1 MGNSRANIRI
11 ISLILV
17 IVMSMLTLV
26 GCLPDMGDET
36 DHGGSGNNN
45 TGNNSDGNEGGN
57 NNNPD
62 NGTGDSHTCSFG
74 DWVIIKSATATEDGL
89 CERYCECGN
98 IEQKIIPA
106 SVKEYTITYIDAPQ
120 HNNPTKYT
128 VNDFIDLQA
137 AVWNGL
143 SFAYW
148 TDKDGNIIEEI
159 PYGTEGNITLYANW
173 RLTENLT
180 ISNSKNDPELS
191 VYDDVDNRYYFI
203 YSVGV
208 MTDVVLDQL
217 SSYKYK
223 GGTSHTWT
231 ISETVSFTEANAENI
246 SNTISN
252 SVTSSST
259 WNSATSAAVS
269 RSKSTSSEISSTIS
283 AEIGVEGFGKMGGSM
298 SASMGVNVN
307 NSSSLAATNSV
318 GGSSGSSSS
327 SSKSVTST
335 ISFETDT
342 TTQITR
348 SETLDPS
355 ATPVGVYKYVQAAE
369 ILVFAI
375 VTYDVDSEDY
385 FIDIFSVVQD
395 VYDTMLYEPLPE
407 EINNLRMVEH
417 EPFAF
422 NIDIDYL
429 ADEVIGNSYY
439 IDYDS
444 NGGEGE
450 MPTQMVLPETPTK
463 LLDNKFTKEGS
474 LFVGWRVKDGDKTA
488 IYMDGQSIEDLGSPK
503 ETVTLEAIWTSDPEY
518 DKDVVYT
525 LTTKSGT
532 VSQYTAGV
540 RPGINYSAKI
550 EYRNRTADSIEIKIT
565 WTTTRTNGWTSYGQN
580 VKLSVGSVTSGT
592 MQLVSYNG
600 WGQSSSNKTATK
612 DTGWMTVPLNTSAA
626 TTINLK
632 VQYWQTNSN
641 GNDMTNSSDP
651 TKALNTTWTLDIPA
665 AK

>member
-1 MGNSRANIRI
+1 MGNSSANIRI
-11 ISLILV
+11 ISLVLV

-62 NGTGDSHTCSFG
+62 NGTEDSHTCSFG

-98 IEQKIIPA
+98 VEQKIISA

-148 TDKDGNIIEEI
+148 SDKDGNIIEEI

-173 RLTENLT
+173 KYTENLT
-180 ISNSKNDPELS
+180 ASNKTNNILLAYYNEELNAHQF
-191 VYDDVDNRYYFI
+191 VYLFGTIHN
-203 YSVGV
+203 
-208 MTDVVLDQL
+208 VVLDEL
-217 SSYKYK
+217 TAYKYN
-223 GGTSHTWT
+223 GATNHTWS
-231 ISETVSFTEANAENI
+231 ISETVSFTESNANNVA
-246 SNTISN
+246 
-252 SVTSSST
+252 
-259 WNSATSAAVS
+259 
-269 RSKSTSSEISSTIS
+269 STIS
-283 AEIGVEGFGKMGGSM
+283 KSVT
-298 SASMGVNVN
+298 
-307 NSSSLAATNSV
+307 NSSSWSSTVSATQSASSSVDASVSAELSAGWGGTKASISTNLGVGTENGSSDTTSNSSS
-318 GGSSGSSSS
+318 GSSGSSSGESNTVS
-327 SSKSVTST
+327 STLTFVS
-335 ISFETDT
+335 DT

-348 SETLDPS
+348 SETLEPS
-355 ATPVGVYKYVQAAE
+355 ISPAGLYRYVQAGDIEVYA
-369 ILVFAI
+369 V
-375 VTYDVDSEDY
+375 VTYDVDTKNY
-385 FIDIFSVVQD
+385 YINIFSYVVRT
-395 VYDTMLYEPLPE
+395 YDTMLYEPIPE
-407 EINNLRMVEH
+407 YNNNVNIVDSD
-417 EPFAF
+417 PFVF
-422 NIDIDYL
+422 DLNIDDL
-429 ADEVIGNSYY
+429 AENVIGNSYY
-439 IDYDS
+439 IDYDA
-444 NGGEGE
+444 NGGEGT
-450 MPTQMVLPETPTK
+450 MPTQMVLPNEASK
-463 LLDNKFTKEGS
+463 LCANKFTKTGS
-474 LFVGWRVKDGDKTA
+474 LFVGWRVKDGDKTVV
-488 IYMDGQSIEDLGSPK
+488 YTDGQSIKNLGSPG
-503 ETVTLEAIWTSDPEY
+503 ETVTLEAIWTDDPEY

-550 EYRNRTADSIEIKIT
+550 EYRNRTADSIEIRVT

-580 VKLSVGSVTSGT
+580 VKLSIGSVTSGT
-592 MQLVSYNG
+592 IQLVSYNG
-600 WGQSSSNKTATK
+600 WGQNSSNKTATK
-612 DTGWMTVPLNTSAA
+612 DTGWMTVALDTSAA
-626 TTINLK
+626 TTIGLK

-641 GNDMTNSSDP
+641 GNDMSNSSDP